1 MIWCMLTI
9 TVRRCLVT
17 MEKSAGEVLP
27 VAIETRLIGG
37 NTELA
42 LTMKT
47 ALNMTGYGTS
57 MKTHGTTPVLAWLQ
71 ESTMSILK
79 TTRVVL

>member
-1 MIWCMLTI
+1 M
-9 TVRRCLVT
+9 V
-17 MEKSAGEVLP
+17 KSVGEVLP
-27 VAIETRLIGG
+27 VAIETRLIRG
-37 NTELA
+37 NTEPA

-47 ALNMTGYGTS
+47 ALNTTGHGILMRTP
-57 MKTHGTTPVLAWLQ
+57 GTTPVLAWLQ